1 MDLPHREAQE
11 VPRAPA
17 PAGSAH
23 LRSQEESHLLQAW
36 LSHVGRDPRRSETSR
51 LERFRPLE
59 PLAARGRARPPREG
73 APIPRERAHPR
84 ESAPSPRAAGRC
96 PDAADACACLL
107 PPSRSSVCLLQTLFS
122 VVSDAQLEGEGEGSL
137 KAPQGTP
144 GPRRTPKPPPAGL
157 SSLPSH
163 LPAASRCTFMRSQC
177 RCHPTWTG

>member
-73 APIPRERAHPR
+73 APIPARARPPPRERAIPARARPPPRERVHPARARPSRESAPIPARARPSR
-84 ESAPSPRAAGRC
+84 ESAPSPARARPPPRERAIPAGRWPVPRRC
-96 PDAADACACLL
+96 GCVCL
-107 PPSRSSVCLLQTLFS
+107 PPASFPFLS
-122 VVSDAQLEGEGEGSL
+122 
-137 KAPQGTP
+137 
-144 GPRRTPKPPPAGL
+144 L
-157 SSLPSH
+157 SSPDSVLSG
-163 LPAASRCTFMRSQC
+163 F
-177 RCHPTWTG
+177 